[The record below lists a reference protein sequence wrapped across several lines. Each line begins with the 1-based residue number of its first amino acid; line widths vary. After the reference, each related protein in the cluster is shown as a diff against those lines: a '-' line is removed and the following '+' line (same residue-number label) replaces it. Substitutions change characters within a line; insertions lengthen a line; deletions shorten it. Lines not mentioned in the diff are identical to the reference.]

1 MMSHFEKA
9 LPAHFIDFHSSVKE
23 DASSSYRLIWHK
35 DANDQAVIC
44 VTLVAPHTR
53 LRAEEL
59 IRPHC
64 CIEFHSS
71 FLTAMQGVAPQ
82 NKSLR
87 ISVSSYVHNIL
98 TTLASLDR
106 QPVTRQRQI
115 RFSIAITSLLAE
127 LLDDLRN
134 ERKPDPATP
143 RKGNSEGLRG
153 ARAILYATRY
163 MKKHMSDPQLSLQ
176 DIAGAIGYNPNYFC
190 REFSKIFSVSPIRFL
205 NQLRVHHTLRLLE
218 QSDMSVGAICLLV
231 GFTNPSRLSSMVK
244 AATGMTPLKF
254 RRSKIIQS
262 LAEKEPAYV
271 DRIVPKWTG

>member
-1 MMSHFEKA
+1 MMPQFEKA
-9 LPAHFIDFHSSVKE
+9 LPAHFIDFRSSIKE
-23 DASSSYRLIWHK
+23 DASSNYRLIWHT

-44 VTLVAPHTR
+44 VTLVAPHIR

-59 IRPHC
+59 PRPHC
-64 CIEFHSS
+64 CIDFYSS
-71 FLTAMQGVAPQ
+71 FLTSMQGTMPQ
-82 NKSLR
+82 KRTLR
-87 ISVSSYVHNIL
+87 ISVSSYAHDIL
-98 TTLASLDR
+98 TMLSSLAH
-106 QPVTRQRQI
+106 QPAFRQRQV

-134 ERKPDPATP
+134 EQKPDPAIP
-143 RKGNSEGLRG
+143 KKGHSEGLRG

-176 DIAGAIGYNPNYFC
+176 DIAGAIGYNSNYFC

-205 NQLRVHHTLRLLE
+205 NQLRVYHTLRLLE
-218 QSDMSVGAICLLV
+218 QSDMGVGAICLLV

-244 AATGMTPLKF
+244 AASGMTPLQF
-254 RRSKIIQS
+254 RRSKKMQS
-262 LAEKEPAYV
+262 LAEKEPSNV